1 MKNFLIKRAV
11 KFRYKQDCHPKKG
24 FGNWWEDLGF
34 YKSKSAKRLQLK
46 RELLSEYNTNTSAL
60 PSNAGEDI
68 VRTADIT
75 NETAELQ
82 DKELVS

>member
-24 FGNWWEDLGF
+24 YGNWWEDLGF

-46 RELLSEYNTNTSAL
+46 RELLSEYNTDTSAQL
-60 PSNAGEDI
+60 LRNKDEDI
-68 VRTADIT
+68 VRPYT
-75 NETAELQ
+75 
-82 DKELVS
+82 K